1 MIVMRGREYLAM
13 RVHVKCTGSTK
24 KYGSGIFY
32 ITTKRVA
39 YESSQHGLCFE
50 RPHGLLPGEDWEEC
64 QRISGESGVFAIRN
78 RIGLQDFQIKGKHDF
93 VLVWYENNDRF
104 TFNATIQKHD
114 GKKPTVQDLLE
125 RWIEVSFCA
134 ERHYYNG
141 WREYEKKG
149 DNVRTLNGKRTVCT
163 VIQPDKIPKHVSTVP
178 LYNILIPDIGDR
190 VNSGEWR
197 FKDASAQIPEL
208 LCHNT
213 DIMPGE
219 TFEDQYQFEKA
230 WRWIDAFKGDNYR
243 FEEGMMERRD
253 VLAKFEEEKRIMKH
267 WQKWYSN
274 CRMIKRKRMW
284 EMTEKERELIRDYD
298 TENKKWIEETRI
310 TGLGRSFAAMACY
323 NGTIKGYIE
332 WLGMCHDVITRTIE
346 VVDMKYK
353 EFEFVREYGNYAVC
367 VFDALRK
374 MHENGEDITEA
385 VPEINRA
392 EYLNL
397 SPFVTD
403 NRVKEYR
410 KKLVEPL

>member
-1 MIVMRGREYLAM
+1 MRGREYLAM
-13 RVHVKCTGSTK
+13 RVHVKCTGPTK

-114 GKKPTVQDLLE
+114 GKKPMVQDLLE
-125 RWIEVSFCA
+125 RWFDVSFCA

-149 DNVRTLNGKRTVCT
+149 DNVRTLNGRKTVCT
-163 VIQPDKIPKHVSTVP
+163 VIQPDKIPKHISTAP
-178 LYNILIPDIGDR
+178 LYNIVIPDLGDR
-190 VNSGEWR
+190 VNSGEWT
-197 FKDASAQIPEL
+197 FKDASAQIPEQ
-208 LCHNT
+208 LCHNI
-213 DIMPGE
+213 DIMSGE

-230 WRWIDAFKGDNYR
+230 WRWIDAQMGENYD
-243 FEEGMMERRD
+243 FEYGMMRRND
-253 VLAKFEEEKRIMKH
+253 VLLRFKNGMKALLDM
-267 WQKWYSN
+267 QKWYN
-274 CRMIKRKRMW
+274 DAMVDARKTIQEYDSDML
-284 EMTEKERELIRDYD
+284 EKEWNCDD
-298 TENKKWIEETRI
+298 CKKEWIEE
-310 TGLGRSFAAMACY
+310 
-323 NGTIKGYIE
+323 NNIKGIRK
-332 WLGMCHDVITRTIE
+332 WLTLESCYKGPMREYAKLLRKKYDVLTRTIE
-346 VVDMKYK
+346 IVEKKYK
-353 EFEFVREYGNYAVC
+353 EFEFASEFEKYARC
-367 VFDALRK
+367 VFYALWDAN
-374 MHENGEDITEA
+374 ENGGDITET
-385 VPEINRA
+385 PKIGRG

-397 SPFVTD
+397 SPFATD

-410 KKLVEPL
+410 KRLTERL